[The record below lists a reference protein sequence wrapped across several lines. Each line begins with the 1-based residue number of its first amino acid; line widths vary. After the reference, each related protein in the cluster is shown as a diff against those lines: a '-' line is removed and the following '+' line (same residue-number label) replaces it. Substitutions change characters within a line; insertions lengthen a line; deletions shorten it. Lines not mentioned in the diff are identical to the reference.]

1 MAYKQNWGL
10 SRRHY
15 QGNTSPMNRM
25 PHIDRLQKQSQTKFA
40 GIDEEILPQS
50 PLSNCGC
57 PSPLNQDYGKV
68 INEAITQ
75 KANPAQVSAKLRET
89 FPEVKDNSVEVNW
102 SPGGKEVEVYNM
114 TPDATETESK
124 AVRDKFDAT
133 YMKGGKKYNTGDLL
147 DESDFETL
155 GTNYNIQN
163 ISEVQSDD
171 KGQFVTTLGD
181 DEITPSLNTWDKN
194 PKFPSEKT
202 IGGMT
207 RDTIRPS
214 IGKHF
219 HFSRK

>member
-25 PHIDRLQKQSQTKFA
+25 PHMDRLEKQSQTKFA
-40 GIDEEILPQS
+40 GIDEEILPPS
-50 PLSNCGC
+50 PLGNCGC
-57 PSPLNQDYGKV
+57 PSPLNQEE
-68 INEAITQ
+68 EA
-75 KANPAQVSAKLRET
+75 
-89 FPEVKDNSVEVNW
+89 
-102 SPGGKEVEVYNM
+102 YNM
-114 TPDATETESK
+114 TPDATEEESK

-133 YMKGGKKYNTGDLL
+133 YMKGSKTYNTGDLI
-147 DESDFETL
+147 DETDWESL
-155 GTNYNIQN
+155 GTGYNTQD

-181 DEITPSLNTWDKN
+181 DEITPSLNVWDKN

-202 IGGMT
+202 IRGVA

-219 HFSRK
+219 NFSRK